1 MEKVEFKMDKDLEQA
16 LRQIHKQFGKES
28 ISLLSSGPDINVDWL
43 SSGSLKLDTALG
55 GGYPRGRI
63 IELFGGESSG
73 KTTLCLTAIA
83 EAQRQGLMCAF
94 IDVEHALD
102 PIYAEKLGV
111 DLDRLLL
118 SQPDTG
124 EQALEIVEALVRSG
138 AVALIVLDSVAALVT
153 TAEINGEMGQ
163 SHIGLLARLMSQAM
177 RKLAG
182 ACSKTNTLLM
192 FTNQIREK
200 IGVMYGNP
208 ETTPG
213 GRALKFYSSQ
223 RLSIHRMNIK
233 DKNVKKQEGQA
244 RVTVVK
250 NKVAAPYGVCELI
263 IEFNKGIVVED
274 EIFELAID
282 YDLIEKNGSYYKYV
296 DEETDELIFN
306 VQGTAK
312 VEIELLERPELR
324 EKLMAQIKQKIT
336 GGQRANESEK
346 TEF

>member
-28 ISLLSSGPDINVDWL
+28 ISLLTSGPDIKVNWL

-63 IELFGGESSG
+63 IEIFGGESSG

-83 EAQRQGLMCAF
+83 EAQSQGLMCAF

-102 PIYAEKLGV
+102 PLYAQKLGV

-138 AVALIVLDSVAALVT
+138 AVALIALDSVAALVT
-153 TAEINGEMGQ
+153 EAEIKGEMGQ

-182 ACSKTNTLLM
+182 ACNKTNTLLM

-213 GRALKFYSSQ
+213 GRALKFNASQ
-223 RLSIHRMNIK
+223 RLSVHRVNIK
-233 DKNVKKQEGQA
+233 DKNVKTQEGIA

-250 NKVAAPYGVCELI
+250 NKVSAPYGVCELT

-282 YDLIEKNGSYYKYV
+282 YDLIEKNGSWFRYN
-296 DEETDELIFN
+296 DEETGEEIFY
-306 VQGTAK
+306 VQGAAK

-336 GGQRANESEK
+336 GGQTTNESTK